1 MIYSLIRLR
10 ANEKL
15 KFGIFRQATYMIM
28 YKTITF
34 VFVCLLSACSGRK
47 SETNTAQTNTSSL
60 ESQSS
65 VSNESSPFV
74 KDRQFLKEHHPD
86 LVELRNGDAQA
97 LICPAYQGRV
107 MTSSADG
114 KASYG
119 WINYDLIKS
128 GKLLPHMN
136 AFGGEDRFWLGPEGG
151 QFALYF
157 KKGDPFDADHWQ
169 TPAAIDSEPFAR
181 TNSTETSATF
191 TRDVALTNYTGTR
204 FDIGI
209 ERTVRLLT
217 NEQIARQLSVTIDSL
232 KIVGIQSDNKITNKG
247 KLAWTTE
254 TGMPSIWILG
264 MMNASPKATII
275 VPFKPG
281 DGQPINDA
289 YFGKVPSERLRTGKT
304 SALFTADARYRSKI
318 GVSPDRATGW
328 IGSYDPTTRTLTLV
342 TYDVDPTNQQ
352 YVNSAWEHQK
362 EPFSGDVINAYND
375 GPMKPGQSQ
384 MGQFYELESSSPAA
398 RLMPGSQQTHRH
410 TTFHIQGS
418 EASLTKL
425 ARQFLAT
432 DLSQL

>member
-1 MIYSLIRLR
+1 MNKIIAFAFAGLV
-10 ANEKL
+10 
-15 KFGIFRQATYMIM
+15 T
-28 YKTITF
+28 
-34 VFVCLLSACSGRK
+34 ACSGRK
-47 SETNTAQTNTSSL
+47 ADTDDTQTNQSTVDTLPTTS
-60 ESQSS
+60 
-65 VSNESSPFV
+65 F
-74 KDRQFLKEHHPD
+74 DRDRDFLRQYHPD
-86 LVELRNGDAQA
+86 LIELQNGEAHA

-169 TPAAIDSEPFAR
+169 TPAAIDSEPFTR
-181 TNSTETSATF
+181 TDSSQTSATF
-191 TRDVALTNYTGTR
+191 TRTVSLTNYTGTR

-209 ERTVRLLT
+209 ARTVRLLT
-217 NEQIARQLSVTIDSL
+217 KELITRQLAVNSESIKV
-232 KIVGIQSDNKITNKG
+232 VGIQSENSIANKG
-247 KLAWTTE
+247 KQAWTTE

-275 VPFKPG
+275 IPYKPG
-281 DGQPINDA
+281 KGQPINDA
-289 YFGKVPSERLRTGKT
+289 YFGEVPADRLRMGKT
-304 SALFTADARYRSKI
+304 SALLTADANFRSKI
-318 GVSPDRATGW
+318 GVSPSRVTGW
-328 IGSYDPTTRTLTLV
+328 IGSYDPTAKTLTLV
-342 TYDVDPTNQQ
+342 TYEVDPTNIR

-384 MGQFYELESSSPAA
+384 MGKFYELESSSPAA
-398 RLMPGSQQTHRH
+398 GLAPGASQHHRH
-410 TTFHIQGS
+410 TTFHVQGT
-418 EASLTKL
+418 EQELNEL
-425 ARQFLAT
+425 AKRFLLT
-432 DLSQL
+432 DLTSITDK